1 MKGPLIGKHFMSL
14 NLTELLLS
22 ESVLCDALSKKGPL
36 ILKLQAPITSYL
48 LYRILDYF

>member
-1 MKGPLIGKHFMSL
+1 MRGPLIGKHFMSL

-36 ILKLQAPITSYL
+36 ILKLLFCTPHDCDIGFNY
-48 LYRILDYF
+48 